1 MEDFFIRNLDL
12 VFFVYGSVFM
22 TIGAVVW
29 LQPKER
35 SRFKLAGILWLF
47 VAYALIHAP
56 ADFIDMWNVIKGK
69 NQFLFATAQVLTYIS
84 YVFLFEF
91 GRRLIGFPR
100 KITTLIL
107 SAAIGAIFLASILSR
122 DFWTT
127 SNILVGYFIRFP
139 AGVMSGLGF
148 LFYALREN
156 ALLKELKI
164 RRYFFFASLSLL
176 AWSFFCGLVRA
187 KAGFF
192 PANWLNT
199 ESFLSSVKIPVYV
212 PRTICALVFTW
223 AIYGILKIFNW
234 EEEEERRTG
243 IAEREKIEMISNE
256 LRGIVNI
263 ADELISCT
271 DLNEFFKI
279 SVEFCREKLGMERC
293 AIFLEEDGYMVGTYG
308 TDKDGHTVDE
318 HAQRFPKDATWENR
332 CKMIKK
338 GEPKWFVVEE
348 PYLQWD
354 GEKTVQIGKGRV
366 VVTPI
371 QSAKGVVGVFV
382 NDMAISRAE
391 LNAINQDMLAVFASL
406 LGDITERKR
415 AEELIENHVCAIE
428 IVNKELHSEIANRI
442 RLEGELRT
450 LSLTDSLTGLYNHR
464 GFLVLAQQQMKEA
477 KRNKQ
482 DVVLLFADL
491 DNLKWINDTFGHQEG
506 DFALAKAADIF
517 KSCFRES
524 DIIARIG
531 GDEFVVLAI
540 QASREAANNLITKL
554 EIKLVDY
561 NAEAGRRYPLS
572 LSIGVSFAKSD
583 APCTIDD
590 LLLSADKSMYEQKQR
605 KRKSEK

>member
-1 MEDFFIRNLDL
+1 MENFFIKNLDL
-12 VFFVYGSVFM
+12 VLFVYGSAFM
-22 TIGAVVW
+22 TIGAVIW
-29 LQPKER
+29 LQSKER

-69 NQFLFATAQVLTYIS
+69 NHLLFVTSQILTYVS

-107 SAAIGAIFLASILSR
+107 LVAISGIFSASILSK
-122 DFWTT
+122 DFWSTA
-127 SNILVGYFIRFP
+127 NALVGYLIRFP

-156 ALLKELKI
+156 TLLKELKI
-164 RRYFFFASLSLL
+164 RKYFFFASLSLL

-187 KAGFF
+187 RADFF

-199 ESFLSSVKIPVYV
+199 ESFLSLMNIPVYV
-212 PRTICALVFTW
+212 PRTACALVFTW
-223 AIYGILKIFNW
+223 GIYGILKIFNW
-234 EEEEERRTG
+234 EEDEERRTG
-243 IAEREKIEMISNE
+243 IAERKRMEMISNE

-271 DLNEFFKI
+271 DLNDFFKM

-338 GEPKWFVVEE
+338 GDPKWFIVEE

-371 QSAKGVVGVFV
+371 QSAKRVVGVFV

-415 AEELIENHVCAIE
+415 AEELIENHACAIE

-464 GFLVLAQQQMKEA
+464 GFLVLGQQQMKEA
-477 KRNKQ
+477 KRNRQ

-506 DFALAKAADIF
+506 DFALAKTADIF

-540 QASREAANNLITKL
+540 QANRAAANNLITKL
-554 EIKLVDY
+554 EVKLADY
-561 NAEAGRRYPLS
+561 NSEAGRRYPLS

-583 APCTIDD
+583 ARCTIDD

-605 KRKSEK
+605 KRKSGK